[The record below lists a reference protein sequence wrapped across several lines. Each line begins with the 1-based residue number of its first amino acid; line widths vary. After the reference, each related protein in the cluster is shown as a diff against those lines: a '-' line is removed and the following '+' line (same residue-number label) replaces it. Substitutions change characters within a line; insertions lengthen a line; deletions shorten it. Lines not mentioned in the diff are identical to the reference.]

1 MRCARAKAS
10 GIGSVS
16 ALFERLKIREIA
28 SCSALDGHEKEESK
42 MTNIHPLTSGN
53 APNVAEAIDEEIQ
66 HRCWCLVN
74 KRLALR
80 LARVLLPHSPTPGDL
95 LLAKMLLGEL
105 TDRIDCKVSRI
116 QL

>member
-1 MRCARAKAS
+1 
-10 GIGSVS
+10 
-16 ALFERLKIREIA
+16 
-28 SCSALDGHEKEESK
+28 
-42 MTNIHPLTSGN
+42 MTNIHPLPSAK
-53 APNVAEAIDEEIQ
+53 APNLVVAIDEEIE

-80 LARVLLPHSPTPGDL
+80 LARVLLLHSPTPGDL

-105 TDRIDCKVSRI
+105 AGRIQCKVSRI